1 MPGQGLHIMAQP
13 VCLSVCVQG
22 FSEWYSM
29 CVCVYSF
36 LNPFPIFPG
45 VERRQGYSGDS
56 VVKSPPANAGDM
68 GSNPRSRRSAGEG
81 NDNPLQSILAWG
93 MLDRGTWWAIVHGI
107 TKELDMT

>member
-1 MPGQGLHIMAQP
+1 MPGQGLHRMAHSLCVF
-13 VCLSVCVQG
+13 VCVCVQG

-29 CVCVYSF
+29 CLLLF
-36 LNPFPIFPG
+36 KPFPIFPG

-81 NDNPLQSILAWG
+81 NDNPLHSILAWG
-93 MLDRGTWWAIVHGI
+93 MLDRGTWWATVHGI
-107 TKELDMT
+107 TKESDMT